1 MTEFETAS
9 VVFLLLL
16 AATGL
21 GVFVRPLLPEEHKA
35 HETVQLLKL
44 VIGMLVTFAAL
55 VLGLL
60 TASSKTLFD
69 TTNDDIRAYATALI
83 QLDNSLRQYGT
94 DADAPRQIL
103 RAYTAAAIASTWTQE
118 SPPTGDY
125 YPKTL
130 PPGSGADK
138 LDSRTLGA
146 LLERAQRH
154 TRELQPHDQFHQK
167 LVDEALLQFDRL
179 IQQRWKLVEEARG
192 SISSPFD
199 RILVFWLLVI
209 FLFFGLIAPRNAL
222 AMVTITL
229 GALSIASA
237 VLVILDLDTPFT
249 GSIIVPSQ
257 PLRDALTYLNR

>member
-9 VVFLLLL
+9 VVFFLLL

-21 GVFVRPLLPEEHKA
+21 GVFIRPLLPEEHKA
-35 HETVQLLKL
+35 FETVELLKL

-60 TASSKTLFD
+60 TASAKTLFD
-69 TTNDDIRAYATALI
+69 TTNNDIRTYSTELI
-83 QLDNSLRQYGT
+83 QLDNSLRQYGA
-94 DADAPRQIL
+94 DADATRQML
-103 RAYTAAAIASTWTQE
+103 RTYTAAAIASTWAQE
-118 SPPTGDY
+118 SPPAGDY

-130 PPGSGADK
+130 PPDRGADH
-138 LDSRTLGA
+138 LDSRELGA
-146 LLERAQRH
+146 LLERAERR
-154 TRELQPHDQFHQK
+154 TREFQPHDPFHQK
-167 LVDEALLQFDRL
+167 LADQTLGQFDRL
-179 IQQRWKLVEEARG
+179 IAQRWKLVEEARG

-209 FLFFGLIAPRNAL
+209 FLCFGLITPRNAL
-222 AMVTITL
+222 ALVTITL

-249 GSIIVPSQ
+249 GSILVPSQ
-257 PLRDALTYLNR
+257 PMRDALAYLSR